1 MKDKINT
8 LFDCIKNLC
17 NSDLERIIN
26 FVMGIVSV
34 NQSLADRPQCP
45 YCQSSKVI
53 KYGHANGKAFLLS

>member
-26 FVMGIVSV
+26 FVM
-34 NQSLADRPQCP
+34 NAERPTYTQP
-45 YCQSSKVI
+45 V
-53 KYGHANGKAFLLS
+53 H

>member
-26 FVMGIVSV
+26 FG
-34 NQSLADRPQCP
+34 NGDR
-45 YCQSSKVI
+45 
-53 KYGHANGKAFLLS
+53 FR

>member
-34 NQSLADRPQCP
+34 DQNL
-45 YCQSSKVI
+45 V
-53 KYGHANGKAFLLS
+53 